1 MACCTLKAVTMVCP
15 FITVRV
21 GYIIARASSLSE
33 DSFCSSSRNC
43 SGEKKGL
50 SSETGIYETCM
61 ASGLFNGHFLNS
73 FSQCGCGDVENE
85 WWLWKIM
92 LVCLLESTPIFK
104 TFLYFRFFKFD
115 SWKWNLVFRCFW
127 GAVNVEWRDGGWVW
141 WGLNQLMVKEDMFH

>member
-33 DSFCSSSRNC
+33 DSFCRSSRNC

-61 ASGLFNGHFLNS
+61 ASGLFNVWHQAS
-73 FSQCGCGDVENE
+73 SMVIFSTASVSVDVVMSKMNGDCG
-85 WWLWKIM
+85 K
-92 LVCLLESTPIFK
+92 
-104 TFLYFRFFKFD
+104 
-115 SWKWNLVFRCFW
+115 
-127 GAVNVEWRDGGWVW
+127 
-141 WGLNQLMVKEDMFH
+141 